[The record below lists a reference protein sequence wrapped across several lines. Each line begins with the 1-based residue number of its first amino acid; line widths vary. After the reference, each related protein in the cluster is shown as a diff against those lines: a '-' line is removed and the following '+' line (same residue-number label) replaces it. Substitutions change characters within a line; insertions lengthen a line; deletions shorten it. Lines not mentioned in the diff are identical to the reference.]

1 MVGGQSERDVSRET
15 VVKHSLLLGL
25 YYGRLASSARSCATR
40 RSGKPD
46 AVVKTSRKLVVTGV
60 VKQ

>member
-1 MVGGQSERDVSRET
+1 MGGQREQDVPRDA

-25 YYGRLASSARSCATR
+25 YYRRRASSARSCATR
-40 RSGKPD
+40 RSSKPD
-46 AVVKTSRKLVVTGV
+46 AVVKTSRKAVVKGV